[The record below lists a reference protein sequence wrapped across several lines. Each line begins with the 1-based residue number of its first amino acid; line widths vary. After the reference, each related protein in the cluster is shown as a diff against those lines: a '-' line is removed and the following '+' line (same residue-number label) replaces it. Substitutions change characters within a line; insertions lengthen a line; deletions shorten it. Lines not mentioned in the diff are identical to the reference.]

1 MQVIMPRLARIIG
14 VSVVLWTAAGPA
26 VGQAPAAPTAVQ
38 ATSQELSARALLAG
52 ARSWGYQLQHADPD
66 VVARSPYDVVV
77 VDSTE
82 SGDEDSRF
90 KREAV
95 RKMQARPDGRR
106 RIVLA
111 YLSIG
116 EAESYRFYWSDDW
129 VETLTIAAE
138 GEFGDGK
145 PAKSGGKGLPAKSR
159 KLHIP
164 RLSAPNWLGR
174 ENAQW
179 SGNYLV
185 RYWEKGWQDIIFG
198 SPQAYLER
206 IVAAGFDGV
215 YLDRVD
221 AFYGVTDERAEGKS
235 DMIRFVTDLAR
246 HARALKPGFLI
257 VPQNGEELLQEP
269 AYVAVIDGIAKEDLL
284 YGNPSEGQPNV
295 TAVVRNSREWLAN
308 ATRRGLPVLVV
319 EYVLE
324 KTLADR
330 LGAEI
335 TSLGFIPYFGTR
347 SLDRLVLPE
356 DLKAAPAKSGT
367 PSTGAAT
374 SSKGRNGTPAARQK
388 GGNR

>member
-1 MQVIMPRLARIIG
+1 MKEIMPRIALIIG
-14 VSVVLWTAAGPA
+14 VSAVLWTAAGPA
-26 VGQAPAAPTAVQ
+26 MGQAPAAPAAVQ
-38 ATSQELSARALLAG
+38 STMQAPSGRALLAG
-52 ARSWGYQLQHADPD
+52 ARSWGYQLQYADPD
-66 VVARSPYDVVV
+66 VVARSPFDVVV
-77 VDSTE
+77 IDSTE

-90 KREAV
+90 KLEAV

-106 RIVLA
+106 RVVLA

-129 VETLTIAAE
+129 VETLTIAAQ
-138 GEFGDGK
+138 GEFSDGK
-145 PAKSGGKGLPAKSR
+145 PAKSGSKGLPAKSR
-159 KLHIP
+159 KLRIP

-235 DMIRFVTDLAR
+235 DMIRFVTELAR

-257 VPQNGEELLQEP
+257 VPQNGEELLQVP

-284 YGNPSEGQPNV
+284 YGNPTEGQPNSA
-295 TAVVRNSREWLAN
+295 AVVGNSRGWLSN
-308 ATRRGLPVLVV
+308 ATRQGLPVLVV
-319 EYVLE
+319 EYVTE
-324 KTLADR
+324 KALTDR

-335 TSLGFIPYFGTR
+335 TSMGFIPYFGTR

-356 DLKAAPAKSGT
+356 ELKGASAKSGA
-367 PSTGAAT
+367 PSTSAAT
-374 SSKGRNGTPAARQK
+374 SSKGRNGTPPARQK
-388 GGNR
+388 GANR